1 MRRPIYICMPVDRV
15 LVELLLIQVE
25 QLLLEV
31 SMEAVLPLHVIV
43 EGVAAAEQIF
53 VLLSILYMLES
64 QLLGVAVVLV
74 VILVRLALLV
84 EEYQVKRIIIKI
96 QLMVLATLV
105 GAVAK
110 LRAVQQI
117 MIIMV
122 VVQEALGKVEIIPTQ
137 VIGMAQ
143 EAVAAGMAAVV
154 LQVLEVGAPAT
165 YTLLAQ
171 PLIILLAVYWIHLI
185 I

>member
-1 MRRPIYICMPVDRV
+1 M
-15 LVELLLIQVE
+15 
-25 QLLLEV
+25 
-31 SMEAVLPLHVIV
+31 
-43 EGVAAAEQIF
+43 G
-53 VLLSILYMLES
+53 
-64 QLLGVAVVLV
+64 LV

-110 LRAVQQI
+110 LRAVQKI

-122 VVQEALGKVEIIPTQ
+122 VVQEALGKVEIIPAQ
-137 VIGMAQ
+137 VVGMAQ

-154 LQVLEVGAPAT
+154 L
-165 YTLLAQ
+165 
-171 PLIILLAVYWIHLI
+171 
-185 I
+185 